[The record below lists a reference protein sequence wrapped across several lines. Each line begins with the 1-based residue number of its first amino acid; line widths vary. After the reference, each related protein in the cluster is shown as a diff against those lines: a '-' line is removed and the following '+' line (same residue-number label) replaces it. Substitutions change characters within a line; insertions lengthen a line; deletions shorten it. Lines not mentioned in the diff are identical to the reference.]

1 MESSKLLAVV
11 VIAIFGGFMIFAV
24 TMLPEF
30 GSYQNKDVS
39 DYYLNNALDETGSAN
54 VVNSIVWDYR
64 SYDTLGEETVLIIA
78 TIGIV
83 LIVERK
89 IRGT

>member
-1 MESSKLLAVV
+1 MNKIAGGF
-11 VIAIFGGFMIFAV
+11 VIALFGSFILMAALL
-24 TMLPEF
+24 LPEY
-30 GSYQNKDVS
+30 GSYQNKDVA
-39 DYYLNNALDETGSAN
+39 DYYLSYALNETGSAN

-83 LIVERK
+83 LLVGKRLED
-89 IRGT
+89 